1 MHEVLTTQDSNF
13 EITFTG
19 NAFEIAQEIPTI
31 PRKYG
36 TRDFFTNRLQK
47 PEGHL
52 GISPKLTI
60 HSFTAPVIAET

>member
-36 TRDFFTNRLQK
+36 TRDFFTNKLQK

-52 GISPKLTI
+52 WDQS
-60 HSFTAPVIAET
+60 